1 MSAKFYMIPHK
12 EIEILLK
19 RVQLLSIDIEMA
31 LLKKQCEI
39 NDGNT
44 LIKFDE
50 EFLNGKSIKLSE
62 TEKDTAGKQS
72 F

>member
-1 MSAKFYMIPHK
+1 MAAKFYMIPHK